1 MKDACFELL
10 CVFFLKALKCLISW
24 VQFGVTIMDLEN
36 VLPVVFDATRNPEL
50 FDTTVDLLVEIATHP
65 SGSR

>member
-1 MKDACFELL
+1 
-10 CVFFLKALKCLISW
+10 
-24 VQFGVTIMDLEN
+24 VTIMDLEN
-36 VLPVVFDATRNPEL
+36 VLPVVFEATRNPEL